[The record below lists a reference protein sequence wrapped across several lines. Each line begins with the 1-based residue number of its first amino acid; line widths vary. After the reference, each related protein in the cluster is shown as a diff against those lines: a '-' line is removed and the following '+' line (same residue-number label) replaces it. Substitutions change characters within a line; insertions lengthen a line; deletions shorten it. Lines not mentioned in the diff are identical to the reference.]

1 PLPVLRAAG
10 QPAGVED
17 PVPHLVGDRGVG
29 VRALVA
35 IRGDGEVRIHR
46 RAPRQLLRKDGTS
59 RSPPSL
65 EGRRCSAGGA
75 PKSPRGRRPRPPNPV
90 ATTVTQTWPFSR

>member
-17 PVPHLVGDRGVG
+17 PVPHLVGNRGVG
-29 VRALVA
+29 VRALVSL
-35 IRGDGEVRIHR
+35 RGDGEVRIHR

-65 EGRRCSAGGA
+65 GGRRCSVGGA
-75 PKSPRGRRPRPPNPV
+75 PKSPRGRRARAAKPGGTPRDP
-90 ATTVTQTWPFSR
+90 TLS